1 MAASSPESTADVFQP
16 ALKWLPCLVAAAVLL
31 MLPLA
36 ARSAESSVLSYE
48 PNFFADSRPSTAL
61 DMIGRLPGF
70 TLDNGNPDNNND
82 VTRGFAGTAGNVLI
96 NGRRPTTKTDSLSQI
111 LRRLPADD
119 VERIDV
125 IRGGAPGID
134 MQGRTVVANIIRRNA
149 NSTKVVAT
157 LENRFFVEGRTLV
170 PFDAVDFTH
179 RAGER
184 TYEASLAAIPFY
196 DDSSNGRGLHDILD
210 PND

>member
-16 ALKWLPCLVAAAVLL
+16 TLKWLPCLVAAAVLL

-96 NGRRPTTKTDSLSQI
+96 NGRRPTTKTDSLSDSI
-111 LRRLPADD
+111 RVRVRHYDPTDTTSLSGRPVVFTLLYPADTTSFKLLPVGTVLTD
-119 VERIDV
+119 VN
-125 IRGGAPGID
+125 GLA
-134 MQGRTVVANIIRRNA
+134 VVQVRL
-149 NSTKVVAT
+149 KQ
-157 LENRFFVEGRTLV
+157 RTLPDSAVVQASVVRYFNHVAV
-170 PFDAVDFTH
+170 PGSPMTFVV
-179 RAGER
+179 R
-184 TYEASLAAIPFY
+184 FY
-196 DDSSNGRGLHDILD
+196 
-210 PND
+210 P